1 MLSGDVSS
9 SGLFIDLAILLFVFG
24 ILLFEITSRQKNKK
38 KIAEFEQ
45 KIVTLEQ
52 FQSDVSAS
60 LDQKIY
66 VLKEMLLEK
75 TNPLTNRLKELSLK
89 ANSMQER
96 SESIRREFEQ
106 KVEPIRASVDNST
119 AKFSSSHDAMR
130 KIVQEGQNEIDRMA
144 KDIDAFAEEIQRMK
158 DFIRERTIDLEL

>member
-9 SGLFIDLAILLFVFG
+9 SGLLIDLAILLFVFG

-66 VLKEMLLEK
+66 ILKEMLLEK